1 MYGQGV
7 QIKCFL
13 RRTATEETITGK
25 ALFCQE
31 VSRLWPGS
39 VVFFMQGFFLNFFQ
53 QVPTV
58 LKQLTITTGAT
69 ATSNGNRQRIS
80 SGF

>member
-53 QVPTV
+53 QVSTL
-58 LKQLTITTGAT
+58 LKLLTIAGIA
-69 ATSNGNRQRIS
+69 ASSNMQTS
-80 SGF
+80 